1 MYFAGNIS
9 VFLEIISLEKH
20 RSQTIN
26 PVSSQSNNK
35 YSTQFVLSE
44 HLGEDV
50 ISEKSAVGD

>member
-26 PVSSQSNNK
+26 PLSSQSNNK
-35 YSTQFVLSE
+35 HGTQFVLSE
-44 HLGEDV
+44 HVGEDV
-50 ISEKSAVGD
+50 ISAKTAVGD